1 MSGDLY
7 RVFTAAARRHPDAV
21 AVELPHLKIT
31 YGELLRA
38 AEAVAALLRDRYG
51 PAERIGLFAS
61 RGLVACAGYLAGLRL
76 GAAVVPLNPGHPAS
90 RTAAIR
96 AAAGVD
102 VVVADAAAS
111 RPVGRDADGN
121 GAGGPPGGGAVL
133 ALTEDDVRAAAPGG
147 AAPPYRGGPDRVAY
161 VLFTSGTTGRPKGI
175 PIRHRNVLPFV
186 AHNAA
191 RFEIGPGC
199 RMSHTFDLTFDLS
212 IFDLF
217 VTWSGGATL
226 VVPDRAELFSPA
238 DYVSRRGLTHWF
250 SVPSAISVAA
260 AFGRLPAGPGTTLR
274 HSLFCGEQLTLDQ
287 AAAWHAAAPESAIH
301 NLYGPTE
308 LTVACAEYRLPR
320 DPARWPRTSNGTV
333 PIGRLYP
340 GMAYRIDA
348 ETGELCVRGP
358 QRFDGYLDP
367 RDDAGRFTGGYYRTG
382 DRVAVEDGE
391 LVHLGRLDDQLKIRG
406 FRVEPG
412 EVEAALR
419 RLPQVREA
427 VVVAVARDGVRDLA
441 ACYTGRETP
450 RPELVRAL
458 RATLPAHLVPRWF
471 LHRETLPRNA
481 NGKVDRGA
489 LRRLA
494 EAEVTD
500 VTSA

>member
-7 RVFTAAARRHPDAV
+7 QVFAAAARRHPGAV
-21 AVELPHLKIT
+21 AVELPHLSIT
-31 YGELLRA
+31 YDELRRA
-38 AEAVAALLRDRYG
+38 AEAIAALIWDRYG
-51 PAERIGLFAS
+51 PAERIGLSAS
-61 RGLVACAGYLAGLRL
+61 RGLVAYAGYLAGLRL
-76 GAAVVPLNPGHPAS
+76 GAAVVPLNPDHPAS
-90 RTAAIR
+90 RTAAVR
-96 AAAGVD
+96 QAAGVD
-102 VVVADAAAS
+102 VVLADAAVS
-111 RPVGRDADGN
+111 RPAEGN
-121 GAGGPPGGGAVL
+121 GDGGPAGGGHVL
-133 ALTEDDVRAAAPGG
+133 ALTEDEVRAAPGG
-147 AAPPYRGGPDRVAY
+147 PAPPYRAGPDRTAY

-191 RFEIGPGC
+191 RFQVGPGC

-226 VVPDRAELFSPA
+226 VVPDRSELFSPV

-260 AFGRLPAGPGTTLR
+260 AFTRLPAGPGTTLR

-287 AAAWHAAAPESAIH
+287 AAAWHAATPESAIH

-320 DPARWPRTSNGTV
+320 DAGRWPRTCNGTV

-340 GMAYRIDA
+340 GMEYLID
-348 ETGELCVRGP
+348 EGTGELCVRGP

-382 DRVAVEDGE
+382 DRVALEDGE
-391 LVHLGRLDDQLKIRG
+391 LVHLGRLDDQVKIRG

-427 VVVAVARDGVRDLA
+427 VVVAVARDGVSDLA
-441 ACYTGRETP
+441 ACYTGRKVP

-458 RATLPAHLVPRWF
+458 RATLPVHLVPRWF
-471 LHRETLPRNA
+471 LHREALPRNA

-494 EAEVTD
+494 EEVTD